1 MVLVVKN
8 PPANAGDIRNV
19 GLIPGLGRSPGGGN
33 GNPLQYSCLEDPM
46 DTGAWQATAQRAAKS
61 RTWLTRL
68 STDMHT
74 RLIWLIWMEKRSSLS
89 KFSPFILFQSHS
101 PAVFPSYYTFKIVL
115 VRITSEIHMWSPM
128 GTYPSSSLWYLSVN
142 IIHSLLK
149 YLLSISVIQ
158 TLGFPLCH
166 FIGYYFS
173 VLFGSLISYSA
184 MKTWKSQA

>member
-1 MVLVVKN
+1 MAIHSSILVWRIPWTQEPGRLQPK
-8 PPANAGDIRNV
+8 GLQRV
-19 GLIPGLGRSPGGGN
+19 GHDWSDL
-33 GNPLQYSCLEDPM
+33 
-46 DTGAWQATAQRAAKS
+46 AQTCTQEILR
-61 RTWLTRL
+61 
-68 STDMHT
+68 
-74 RLIWLIWMEKRSSLS
+74 LIWMEKRSSLS